1 MQLPVGAAMI
11 EHCMEVFGRSLH
23 EQIAEATVEELSD
36 LRQRFGREP
45 VAVKLLGRRAGGHL
59 EMRLTPEQ
67 DRTNV
72 NAHDFSGAFSRSA
85 ENRFP
90 QHSTADRCLE
100 NAV

>member
-1 MQLPVGAAMI
+1 
-11 EHCMEVFGRSLH
+11 
-23 EQIAEATVEELSD
+23 
-36 LRQRFGREP
+36 
-45 VAVKLLGRRAGGHL
+45 
-59 EMRLTPEQ
+59 MRLTPEQ